1 MNPLLYNTIAWCVR
15 SLTLP
20 FTARGSIPIQYTD
33 LVMKVT
39 QEKLPASQIGLEI
52 EVPAETSK
60 AAYEQ
65 VIKDFSRSVKLPGFR
80 KGKIPRHVLIQQ
92 LGSENLKA
100 AAVEKLIKQSVDE
113 AIAQEK
119 LETIGSPQ
127 LTSEFD
133 SLVSQFKPGEGI
145 TFKAAV
151 DVPPEVK
158 LGEYKGLSVKVE
170 EIKPDPEAV
179 NEVLKSEQE
188 KRATLIPIE
197 DRACQLGDVAVVDFV
212 GRRVAAEGEEL
223 PEPAE
228 IPGASATDFQL
239 EMESDRFIP
248 GFIDGIV
255 GMSQG
260 ETKTIAV
267 TFPDEYPQE
276 DIAGKPAEFEITVK
290 EIKERE
296 LPELDDEFA
305 EEISEFETLEAL
317 KASLTERFAKEADNK
332 TKNNKHKALVEALL
346 EKVEVELPETLIE
359 ETVTQQLTQMAMQ
372 LANQGIDINKI
383 LTADRVPQL
392 RQNTRP
398 EAIKALR
405 ESLAIAEIAK
415 QESLQAD
422 EAEIKA
428 KMEEVLKTVEDT
440 QEINRDRLKEIV
452 TEDLNREKV
461 LEWLEANGTVELVP
475 EGSLNSEETPEE
487 TEGEVQATES

>member
-1 MNPLLYNTIAWCVR
+1 
-15 SLTLP
+15 
-20 FTARGSIPIQYTD
+20 
-33 LVMKVT
+33 MKVT

-52 EVPAETSK
+52 EVPAEASK

-65 VIKDFSRSVKLPGFR
+65 VIKEYSRTVKIPGFR

-92 LGSENLKA
+92 LGSQNLKA
-100 AAVEKLIKQSVDE
+100 AALEKLIKQSMNE

-133 SLVSQFKPGEGI
+133 SLVSQFKPEETI

-158 LGEYKGLSVKVE
+158 LEEYKGLSVKAE
-170 EIKPDPEAV
+170 EIKPNPEAV

-188 KRATLIPIE
+188 KRATLIPVE
-197 DRACQLGDVAVVDFV
+197 DRPCQLGDVAVVDFV
-212 GRRVAAEGEEL
+212 GRRVAKEGEEV

-248 GFIDGIV
+248 GFIDGMV
-255 GMSQG
+255 GMQQG

-267 TFPDEYPQE
+267 TFPEQYPQE
-276 DIAGKPAEFEITVK
+276 DIAGQPAEFEITLK
-290 EIKERE
+290 EIKEKE

-305 EEISEFETLEAL
+305 EEVSEFETLEAL
-317 KASLTERFAKEADNK
+317 TTSLTERFAKEAEEK
-332 TKNNKHKALVEALL
+332 TKTNKHQALVAALL
-346 EKVEVELPETLIE
+346 EKVEGELPETLIQ

-372 LANQGIDINKI
+372 LANQGIDVNQL
-383 LTADRVPQL
+383 LTADRIPEL
-392 RQNTRP
+392 RENSRP
-398 EAIKALR
+398 EAIKSIR

-415 QESLQAD
+415 QQSLQAD
-422 EAEIKA
+422 ESEIQA
-428 KMEEVLKTVEDT
+428 KMEELLKASE
-440 QEINRDRLKEIV
+440 EIKDVDPNRLKEYI

-461 LEWLEANGTVELVP
+461 LEWLESNGTVELVP
-475 EGSLNSEETPEE
+475 EGSLNSEETTAE
-487 TEGEVQATES
+487 TEGEAQATETDSPS

>member
-1 MNPLLYNTIAWCVR
+1 MAQV
-15 SLTLP
+15 P
-20 FTARGSIPIQYTD
+20 FSIQN

-65 VIKDFSRSVKLPGFR
+65 VIKDFSRSAKLPGFR

-100 AAVEKLIKQSVDE
+100 AALEKVIKQSVDE

-119 LETIGSPQ
+119 LETLGSPQ
-127 LTSEFD
+127 LKSEFD
-133 SLVSQFKPGEGI
+133 SLVSQFKPGEGL

-151 DVPPEVK
+151 DVPPEIK
-158 LGEYKGLSVKVE
+158 LAEYKGLSVKAE

-179 NEVLKSEQE
+179 SNVLKDEQQ
-188 KRATLIPIE
+188 KRATLIPVE
-197 DRACQLGDVAVVDFV
+197 DRPCQLGDVAVVDFV
-212 GRRVAAEGEEL
+212 GRRLPGEGTE
-223 PEPAE
+223 PEE

-255 GMSQG
+255 GMEQG
-260 ETKTIAV
+260 ESKTIAV
-267 TFPDEYPQE
+267 KFPDEYPQE
-276 DIAGKPAEFEITVK
+276 DIAGQPAEFEITLK
-290 EIKERE
+290 EIKEKE

-317 KASLTERFAKEADNK
+317 KTSLTERFAKEAENK
-332 TKNNKHKALVEALL
+332 TKTNKHQALVTALL
-346 EKVEVELPETLIE
+346 EQVEVELPETLIE

-372 LANQGIDINKI
+372 LANQGIDVNQL
-383 LTADRVPQL
+383 LTADRLPQL
-392 RQNTRP
+392 RQNSRP
-398 EAIKALR
+398 EAIKALK

-415 QESLQAD
+415 EQSLQAD
-422 EAEIKA
+422 ESEIQA
-428 KMEEVLKTVEDT
+428 RIEEVLKTVEDP
-440 QEINRDRLKEIV
+440 QEINRDRLNEAV

-461 LEWLEANGTVELVP
+461 MEWLEANGTVELVP
-475 EGSLNSEETPEE
+475 EGTLKEPEPSPETSPDPESETQES
-487 TEGEVQATES
+487 ATDSPS

>member
-1 MNPLLYNTIAWCVR
+1 MAQV
-15 SLTLP
+15 P
-20 FTARGSIPIQYTD
+20 FSIQN

-65 VIKDFSRSVKLPGFR
+65 VIKDFSRSAKLPGFR

-100 AAVEKLIKQSVDE
+100 AALEKVIKQSVDE

-119 LETIGSPQ
+119 LETLGSPQ
-127 LTSEFD
+127 LKSEFD
-133 SLVSQFKPGEGI
+133 SLVSQFKPGEGL

-158 LGEYKGLSVKVE
+158 LAEYKGLSVKAE

-179 NEVLKSEQE
+179 SNVLKEEQQ
-188 KRATLIPIE
+188 KRATLIPVE
-197 DRACQLGDVAVVDFV
+197 DRPCQLGDVAVVDFV
-212 GRRVAAEGEEL
+212 GRRVAGEGTE
-223 PEPAE
+223 PEE

-255 GMSQG
+255 GMQQG
-260 ETKTIAV
+260 EAKTIAV
-267 TFPDEYPQE
+267 TFPEEYPQE
-276 DIAGKPAEFEITVK
+276 DIAGQPAEFEITLK
-290 EIKERE
+290 EIKEKE

-317 KASLTERFAKEADNK
+317 KDSLTERFAKEAENK
-332 TKNNKHKALVEALL
+332 TKTNKHQALVQALL
-346 EKVEVELPETLIE
+346 EQVEVDLPETLIE

-372 LANQGIDINKI
+372 LANQGIDVNQL
-383 LTADRVPQL
+383 LTADRIPQL
-392 RQNTRP
+392 RQNSRP
-398 EAIKALR
+398 EAIRALK
-405 ESLAIAEIAK
+405 ESLAIAEISK
-415 QESLQAD
+415 QQSLHAEESEIQAR
-422 EAEIKA
+422 I
-428 KMEEVLKTVEDT
+428 EEVLKTLEDP
-440 QEINRDRLKEIV
+440 QEINRDRLKEAV

-461 LEWLEANGTVELVP
+461 MEWLEANGTVELVP
-475 EGSLNSEETPEE
+475 EGTLKEPEPSPETGSDPESETQES
-487 TEGEVQATES
+487 ATDSPS